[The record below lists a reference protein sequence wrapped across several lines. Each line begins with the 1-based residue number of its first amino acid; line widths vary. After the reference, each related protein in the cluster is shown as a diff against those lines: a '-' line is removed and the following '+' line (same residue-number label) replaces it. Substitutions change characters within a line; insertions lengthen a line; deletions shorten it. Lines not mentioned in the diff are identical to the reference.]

1 MGGRR
6 ALRKPLQL
14 AGQVVTADHTRVG
27 AGKEEEEA
35 IGDEW
40 GEDGQAP
47 EEEEDG
53 IEESPGSSTRCE

>member
-1 MGGRR
+1 MGGRK

-27 AGKEEEEA
+27 AGKEEEET

-40 GEDGQAP
+40 GERGQAQ
-47 EEEEDG
+47 EEKEDS